1 MCKQGNVHAFACKLG
16 FLLFVK
22 LSFLLCK
29 LLVPDG
35 CFRDLLLFECTQIVI
50 EHFCRPV
57 EGGVEFF
64 EFLLVLGLHFL
75 ASVLLLL
82 HFQQRFVEGALANLF
97 LFFDE
102 FLLFHLQLML
112 LVFQILSLGGYL
124 VFLYS

>member
-1 MCKQGNVHAFACKLG
+1 MCKQGNIHALARKLG

-22 LSFLLCK
+22 LFFLLCK

-35 CFRDLLLFECTQIVI
+35 CFRYLLLFECAQIVV
-50 EHFCRPV
+50 ERFCRPV

-64 EFLLVLGLHFL
+64 EFLFVLGFHFL
-75 ASVLLLL
+75 APVLLLL
-82 HFQQRFVEGALANLF
+82 HFQQCFVEGPLANLF

-102 FLLFHLQLML
+102 FLLFHLQLVQ
-112 LVFQILSLGGYL
+112 LVLQVLPLDGYL